1 MKIITGIFWVIEEKI
16 IFKKH
21 YVETNGFP
29 QIKNWLD
36 YPLSHYTVWYKFYSK
51 FYPNA
56 DFATFPRGR
65 IIYKINQNKFFLYAD
80 KCIKTDKIIEII
92 KLFNLENE
100 NYEIKT
106 DEHYMCDKC
115 VNNSYLFSTI
125 YVAKSEK
132 NEITTCLCSEN
143 EIKES
148 KIFTAVQNEAFIAYF
163 DSLCK
168 YDLHNNS
175 IKAVWYEDRK
185 GLEKPRLIEIFGKN
199 APNLVGRNAFANI
212 FKMTGRIAN
221 SENMNFAEFAKNFGV
236 NKENTAENIAK
247 LELTVAGLGKII
259 SDYEADNLLADSLVQ
274 IRSIADYGIYRR
286 SRLGENMSLLYKHNC
301 LEDIKQRL
309 QRVFNA
315 IGEKNENESLTEYE
329 ISDLSFAL
337 YKAAEDVKD
346 YDGED
351 IFANPC
357 SYEFSKFIESKYKY
371 SLRVKILRGE
381 NELTGNL
388 IEIGNGF
395 NTILTECGRS
405 LENDRK
411 ELEAVEKEVLSKKYN
426 AVIVSH
432 NHIDHDGLIGMVN
445 KDTPVYIGKKALELW
460 KIQNPDLDSD
470 NFVTYRDNV
479 PFFIGTN
486 QNKIKITPFLCD
498 HSCPDSYMLFFEYN
512 GRKILYTGDF
522 RSKGRKNFDKL
533 LSLLPKNVDTL
544 ICEGTN
550 ETAARKLLDEIA
562 VQNKITSIM
571 KNTDKPVFV
580 LTSTTNI
587 DRIVS
592 VYKASRNND
601 RELLVDFYQA
611 KILEKMGGSVPHPRK
626 FNKVKVFFPL
636 SLKWEKKGDFTDFR
650 GHTKSI
656 TEIVE
661 SDGKYVMLLRSS
673 MSSFLRKLDKYI
685 CCKDDKG
692 LKGSVLV
699 YSMWEGYKTKNDM
712 RKFLNE
718 IEKLGIDSVSIHA
731 SGHADTETIEKL
743 IKTVNPKSIIRVHI
757 SMKQ

>member
-1 MKIITGIFWVIEEKI
+1 
-16 IFKKH
+16 
-21 YVETNGFP
+21 
-29 QIKNWLD
+29 
-36 YPLSHYTVWYKFYSK
+36 
-51 FYPNA
+51 
-56 DFATFPRGR
+56 
-65 IIYKINQNKFFLYAD
+65 LYAD

-92 KLFNLENE
+92 RLFELQNE
-100 NYEIKT
+100 DYEIKT
-106 DEHYMCDKC
+106 DEHYMCNKC
-115 VNNSYLFSTI
+115 VDNSFLASTI
-125 YVAKSEK
+125 YVAKSDK

-148 KIFTAVQNEAFIAYF
+148 KIFTAEQNEAFIAYF
-163 DSLCK
+163 NSLCK

-185 GLEKPRLIEIFGKN
+185 GLEKPRLADIFGKN
-199 APNLVGRNAFANI
+199 APNLIGRNAYANI
-212 FKMTGRIAN
+212 LKMTGRMAN
-221 SENMNFAEFAKNFGV
+221 SENMSFAELAKNFDV
-236 NKENTAENIAK
+236 NIEMTAKNIAK
-247 LELTVAGLGKII
+247 LEFAVACLGEIT
-259 SDYEADNLLADSLVQ
+259 SDIEADNLLADSLVQ
-274 IRSIADYGIYRR
+274 IKSISDYGIYRR
-286 SRLGENMSLLYKHNC
+286 SRLGENISLLYKHDR
-301 LEDIKQRL
+301 LDDIKPHL
-309 QRVFNA
+309 QHVFNA
-315 IGEKNENESLTEYE
+315 IGEKYENESMTEYE

-337 YKAAEDVKD
+337 YKAAENVKN
-346 YDGED
+346 YDGID

-357 SYEFSKFIESKYKY
+357 SYEFSKFIEYKYKY

-388 IEIGNGF
+388 IEISNGF

-411 ELEAVEKEVLSKKYN
+411 ELDAIEKTVLSKKYD

-432 NHIDHDGLIGMVN
+432 NHIDHDGLIDMVN
-445 KDTPVYIGKKALELW
+445 KDTPVYIGEKALELW
-460 KIQNPDLDSD
+460 KIQNPNLDTD
-470 NFVTYRDNV
+470 NFVTYHNNA
-479 PFFIGTN
+479 PFFIGTSH
-486 QNKIKITPFLCD
+486 KGIKITPFLCD

-512 GRKILYTGDF
+512 SRKILYTGDF
-522 RSKGRKNFDKL
+522 RSKGRKNFSKL
-533 LSLLPKNVDTL
+533 LNLLPKDVDIL

-550 ETAARKLLDEIA
+550 ETAAKKLLDEIA
-562 VQNKITSIM
+562 VQNKLTKIM
-571 KNTDKPVFV
+571 KHTDKPVFV

-636 SLKWEKKGDFTDFR
+636 SLKREKKNVFTDFR

-656 TEIVE
+656 AEMAE

-673 MSSFLRKLDKYI
+673 MSAFLKKLNKYI

-718 IEKLGIDSVSIHA
+718 IEKLGIKSVSVHA
-731 SGHADTETIEKL
+731 SGHADTDTIEKL
-743 IKTVNPKSIIRVHI
+743 IKTVNPKSIIKVHI
-757 SMKQ
+757 PMKK